1 MDRYRVELE
10 NRDIECEIS
19 GNAVINADARL
30 MDIMLDNLVMNTAK
44 YALDSRLV
52 KIAVNT
58 DSLVISNRMDGEIS
72 CDPSE
77 LWKPMKKGNSARTG
91 HTGNGLGLSI
101 VKKILE
107 LSGFTGDIAMEDG
120 KFVVTIIWSK

>member
-44 YALDSRLV
+44 YALDSSLV
-52 KIAVNT
+52 KRAVNT
-58 DSLVISNRMDGEIS
+58 DSPHPRE
-72 CDPSE
+72 CTE
-77 LWKPMKKGNSARTG
+77 R
-91 HTGNGLGLSI
+91 
-101 VKKILE
+101 
-107 LSGFTGDIAMEDG
+107 
-120 KFVVTIIWSK
+120 

>member
-44 YALDSRLV
+44 YALDSSLV
-52 KIAVNT
+52 KRAV
-58 DSLVISNRMDGEIS
+58 I
-72 CDPSE
+72 
-77 LWKPMKKGNSARTG
+77 RTVLSYL
-91 HTGNGLGLSI
+91 TGW
-101 VKKILE
+101 
-107 LSGFTGDIAMEDG
+107 ME
-120 KFVVTIIWSK
+120 K